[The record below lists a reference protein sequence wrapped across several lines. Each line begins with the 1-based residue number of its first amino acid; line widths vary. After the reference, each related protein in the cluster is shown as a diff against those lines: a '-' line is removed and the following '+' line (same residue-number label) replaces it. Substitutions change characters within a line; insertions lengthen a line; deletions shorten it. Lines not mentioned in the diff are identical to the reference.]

1 MQNGATALEKS
12 LVMLQKLRTVLP
24 QDSAITFLGIYT
36 KK

>member
-12 LVMLQKLRTVLP
+12 LVMLQKLRTVP